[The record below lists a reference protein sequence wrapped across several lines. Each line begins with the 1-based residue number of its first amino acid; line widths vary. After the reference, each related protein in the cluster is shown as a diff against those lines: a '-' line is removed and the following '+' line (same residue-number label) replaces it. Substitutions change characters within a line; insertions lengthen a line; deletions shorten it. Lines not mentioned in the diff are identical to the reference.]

1 MKDFGYNVKKK
12 NGQDYKGKVI
22 KTIWNTVEKSL
33 QEKYKENYNIVF
45 NPFQDVDFASA
56 RKARDAK
63 RKALQ
68 QQPEKRRASSSLT
81 SKELNKM
88 PDLWKEN
95 TPVGLQRKLFHIA
108 SYKLAWRGGKAVN
121 CLIDYFEEELDNAGR
136 TTGRIV
142 FNSPFSKTAEGGAK
156 PFAEKQMV
164 SAKLG

>member
-1 MKDFGYNVKKK
+1 MFESFCEEKKYDLKQETSVVELASIMKDFGYNVKKK

-68 QQPEKRRASSSLT
+68 QQPEKRRASSSSL
-81 SKELNKM
+81 SSEELNKM
-88 PDLWKEN
+88 ADLWKED
-95 TPVGLQRKLFHIA
+95 TLVGFQRKFFHIA
-108 SYKLAWRGGKAVN
+108 SYELA
-121 CLIDYFEEELDNAGR
+121 
-136 TTGRIV
+136 
-142 FNSPFSKTAEGGAK
+142 
-156 PFAEKQMV
+156 
-164 SAKLG
+164 